1 MDIAVFG
8 TGNVGLTLGAALA
21 AAGHGVTLGT
31 RDPEATAAREGWD
44 STLPLRSYADAAA
57 QVPVVV
63 LAVSGDA
70 AADALGAAGD
80 LTGRVVLD
88 LTNPLDFSG
97 GFPPTLF
104 VKDTDSLAETLQ
116 REHPGA
122 RVVKALN
129 TVNVGLMVDPGGL
142 GDGDH
147 TVFLA
152 GDGEAARETVR
163 GLLQDL
169 GWRDIVEFPH
179 LEAARGLEM
188 YLALWVRLMGQLGHA
203 DFNVKLVRE

>member
-8 TGNVGLTLGAALA
+8 TGNVGRTLGAALA
-21 AAGHGVTLGT
+21 AAGHAVTLGT
-31 RDPEATAAREGWD
+31 RDPGATAARDGWD
-44 STLPLRSYADAAA
+44 SPLPLRSYADAAA
-57 QVPVVV
+57 PVPVVV

-88 LTNPLDFSG
+88 LTNPLDFSQ

-129 TVNVGLMVDPGGL
+129 TVNVGLMVDPDALAG
-142 GDGDH
+142 GDH

-152 GDGEAARETVR
+152 GDDEAARETVR
-163 GLLQDL
+163 GLLEDL
-169 GWRDIVEFPH
+169 GWRDVVEFPS
-179 LEAARGLEM
+179 LDAARGLEM
-188 YLALWVRLMGQLGHA
+188 YVALWVRLMGRLGHA
-203 DFNVKLVRE
+203 DFNVKLVRD